1 MNLRNDG
8 QRWGLVSVSIHWLTA
23 IAVIG
28 MFALGLWMV
37 ELTYYDQWYR
47 QAPHVHKSIG
57 VLLLLLTVT
66 RLLWRWLNETP
77 SALAEHSAFEHL
89 AARIVHVL
97 IYVLLFAIMFSGYLI
112 STADGRAVDVF
123 DWFSIPATIHGYD
136 NQEDI
141 AGLVHLVLAISL
153 ISLVTLHAA
162 AALKHHFIDRDRTL
176 LRMSGK

>member
-1 MNLRNDG
+1 
-8 QRWGLVSVSIHWLTA
+8 
-23 IAVIG
+23 
-28 MFALGLWMV
+28 
-37 ELTYYDQWYR
+37 
-47 QAPHVHKSIG
+47 
-57 VLLLLLTVT
+57 
-66 RLLWRWLNETP
+66 
-77 SALAEHSAFEHL
+77 
-89 AARIVHVL
+89 
-97 IYVLLFAIMFSGYLI
+97 MFSGYLI